1 MATVNYRHFL
11 KDVLICS
18 LGAYGGPEAHF
29 GVFLDHL
36 VTKKHYLEEEDLVEL
51 LALNS
56 ILPGPT
62 STQTIVSVGYRIG
75 GPLLAFF
82 TLMVWALPVV
92 LIMTALSFLYQI
104 LEELQISGKI
114 LRFIGPM
121 AVGFIVLAAYRI
133 GKKVLI
139 DKTSY
144 VLFMLGAV
152 TTYFIRSPWI
162 FPLVLIIGGISS
174 VLSSRETDLFQKTKL
189 NPPWH
194 YLVWFACFAVGSL
207 LLSTLTHHLLITLFE
222 AFYRYGYLVFGGGQ
236 VVVPVMIA
244 ELVETK
250 GYMSNEEFLT
260 GYGLV
265 QGLPGPMFSFSAYAG
280 GMAARGHGTLFQIA
294 AALLSAIGIFL
305 PGTLLI
311 FFVYPVW
318 EKLKGIKAVRLSLRG
333 VNAVAGGLITT
344 AAILLLQKSGL
355 NIENFLVLLF
365 TVLLLLTRKIPA
377 PLIVLAV
384 LGAGII
390 L

>member
-1 MATVNYRHFL
+1 
-11 KDVLICS
+11 
-18 LGAYGGPEAHF
+18 
-29 GVFLDHL
+29 
-36 VTKKHYLEEEDLVEL
+36 
-51 LALNS
+51 
-56 ILPGPT
+56 
-62 STQTIVSVGYRIG
+62 
-75 GPLLAFF
+75 
-82 TLMVWALPVV
+82 
-92 LIMTALSFLYQI
+92 
-104 LEELQISGKI
+104 
-114 LRFIGPM
+114 
-121 AVGFIVLAAYRI
+121 
-133 GKKVLI
+133 
-139 DKTSY
+139 
-144 VLFMLGAV
+144 
-152 TTYFIRSPWI
+152 
-162 FPLVLIIGGISS
+162 
-174 VLSSRETDLFQKTKL
+174 
-189 NPPWH
+189 
-194 YLVWFACFAVGSL
+194 
-207 LLSTLTHHLLITLFE
+207 
-222 AFYRYGYLVFGGGQ
+222 
-236 VVVPVMIA
+236 MIA

-265 QGLPGPMFSFSAYAG
+265 QGLPGPPMFSFSAYAG

-355 NIENFLVLLF
+355 SIENFLVLLF

-377 PLIVLAV
+377 PPLIVLAV

>member
-1 MATVNYRHFL
+1 
-11 KDVLICS
+11 
-18 LGAYGGPEAHF
+18 
-29 GVFLDHL
+29 
-36 VTKKHYLEEEDLVEL
+36 
-51 LALNS
+51 
-56 ILPGPT
+56 
-62 STQTIVSVGYRIG
+62 
-75 GPLLAFF
+75 
-82 TLMVWALPVV
+82 
-92 LIMTALSFLYQI
+92 
-104 LEELQISGKI
+104 
-114 LRFIGPM
+114 
-121 AVGFIVLAAYRI
+121 
-133 GKKVLI
+133 
-139 DKTSY
+139 
-144 VLFMLGAV
+144 MLGAV
-152 TTYFIRSPWI
+152 TTYFIRSSWI
-162 FPLVLIIGGISS
+162 SPLVLSN
-174 VLSSRETDLFQKTKL
+174 RETDLFQKTKL
-189 NPPWH
+189 NPPWQ
-194 YLVWFACFAVGSL
+194 YLVWFACFAAGSL

-236 VVVPVMIA
+236 VVVPVMNA

-294 AALLSAIGIFL
+294 ASLLSAIGIFL

-344 AAILLLQKSGL
+344 ASILLLQKSGL

-377 PLIVLAV
+377 PLIVLAT
-384 LGAGII
+384 LGAGI
-390 L
+390 LLP